1 MESHMQ
7 KNKARLQ
14 FYPCTET
21 IKYIEENIG
30 TKLMDLDHKEH
41 FMNLTPQAREVKA
54 KVNEWGYLKPKSFCT
69 AKETDNKTKRQGTQ
83 WEMIFANNSS
93 SKQLIICKIYK
104 ELIQI
109 LLNPFNEASGLS
121 ESLAQYLLLSGP
133 RKGTSSN
140 QPRLAPWLCP
150 EISNPSTRHLR
161 LL

>member
-1 MESHMQ
+1 MQ

-69 AKETDNKTKRQGTQ
+69 AKETDNKTKRQPIK
-83 WEMIFANNSS
+83 WEVIFANNSS
-93 SKQLIICKIYK
+93 EKGLISKIYK
-104 ELIQI
+104 EVIQ
-109 LLNPFNEASGLS
+109 LNTKQANNPIKKKMGRGPGHLS
-121 ESLAQYLLLSGP
+121 QED
-133 RKGTSSN
+133 
-140 QPRLAPWLCP
+140 
-150 EISNPSTRHLR
+150 I
-161 LL
+161 